1 MTVGDLIELLAK
13 LPRETKVLVHA
24 FHESGLVDATELKS
38 LDAKQ
43 HFGPRHGGRFFDAE
57 NDLDGSFPAVVI
69 E

>member
-1 MTVGDLIELLAK
+1 MTVGDLIALLEE
-13 LPRETKVLVHA
+13 LPRDTKVLVHA
-24 FHESGLVDATELKS
+24 FHESELVDAADLKS

-57 NDLDGSFPAVVI
+57 NDIDGSFPAVVL